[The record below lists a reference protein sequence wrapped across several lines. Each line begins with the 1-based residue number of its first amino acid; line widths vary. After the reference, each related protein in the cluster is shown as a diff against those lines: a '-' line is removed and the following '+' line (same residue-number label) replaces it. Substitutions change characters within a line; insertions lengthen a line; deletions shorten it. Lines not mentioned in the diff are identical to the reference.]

1 MHTQVGIIGAGPAG
15 LLLARMLHLQGISS
29 VVLESRSRPYV
40 ESRIRA
46 GLLEQGSVDLL
57 TETGMADRLYK
68 EAMVHEGIELV
79 FDGQRHRIDI
89 TALTG
94 RKVYIYGQQEV
105 VKDMIVAN
113 LAAGVPILFEAQA
126 SEISGLEGERATIRY
141 THEGKEEVPLCI
153 HRAPL
158 GTHERTIGFL
168 IEHFAGKFPLWLAP
182 VQVTVATVVADAD
195 SYAHEVVQALKA
207 AGLRVTLDTENQT
220 VNYKVR
226 QHSLAKTPNLLVLGR
241 REAENRTVTLRKL
254 GVEKQ
259 ESLALEAA
267 ISMLAAEA
275 VPPDLR

>member
-15 LLLARMLHLQGISS
+15 LLLARMLHLQGISC

-141 THEGKEEVPLCI
+141 THEGKEEVLTCDYIAGCDGFHGICRDAIPPQLMRGHDRI
-153 HRAPL
+153 YPFGWL
-158 GTHERTIGFL
+158 GIL
-168 IEHFAGKFPLWLAP
+168 
-182 VQVTVATVVADAD
+182 ADAPPTRD
-195 SYAHEVVQALKA
+195 ELLYCRHDHGFALS
-207 AGLRVTLDTENQT
+207 GLINT
-220 VNYKVR
+220 V
-226 QHSLAKTPNLLVLGR
+226 
-241 REAENRTVTLRKL
+241 
-254 GVEKQ
+254 
-259 ESLALEAA
+259 
-267 ISMLAAEA
+267 
-275 VPPDLR
+275 